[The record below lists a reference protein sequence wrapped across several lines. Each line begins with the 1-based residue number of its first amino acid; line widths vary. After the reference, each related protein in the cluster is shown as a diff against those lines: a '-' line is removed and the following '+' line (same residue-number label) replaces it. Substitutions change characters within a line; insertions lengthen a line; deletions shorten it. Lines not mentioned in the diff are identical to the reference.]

1 MFLSKWEA
9 SWGIEKHKQTSKNNR
24 NIIWGTVILSISL
37 KLYLSEANLNSY
49 VLQSEDAMQ

>member
-9 SWGIEKHKQTSKNNR
+9 SWEIEKHKQTSKNNR
-24 NIIWGTVILSISL
+24 NIICGTVILSISL